1 MAERLDLKFS
11 DVVND
16 INSAAGRVV
25 VDPNNPTIEGQQAV
39 QAWLDAH
46 PGYEKKEFTNKYM
59 EGYEPP
65 PQDIVSPDTKPTSNK
80 GFNGMP
86 SNLQQYVNSTTPAG
100 YYDKESQSVPQEE
113 QTPRTPQTK
122 NTEAF
127 DKVMTAWTPLAASA
141 FQSSDPSGFAASTR
155 AQAAQY
161 DKNAAENQKIL
172 QWNQQRANDNMLADK
187 IAAAQAAKSRKQA
200 AETVGLEGG
209 AMAAAEAT
217 QQVTPD
223 YMTEKNYQKQ
233 AMDTA
238 TQNLAEVNRNKLEAQ
253 AARGDA
259 NQAEYNERYMNSK
272 DTYVSNL
279 AQAKNDQNKK
289 EETKPEEKPDEKPA
303 ETTEEKPDSNVE
315 GTDSHG
321 SKAETNQ
328 QSNTVADATQQQ
340 ADVQRLVD
348 VIEEVKGI
356 NVALKNGGSPQDY
369 REKYEKLAKE
379 YKELNAKVGDKVQQ
393 TLEPFY
399 TDDSTEVG
407 SIASTLGDVKFGG

>member
-1 MAERLDLKFS
+1 MATYNTFKEL
-11 DVVND
+11 
-16 INSAAGRVV
+16 AAHLGI
-25 VDPNNPTIEGQQAV
+25 DPNNPTPESQKIVSDWMKQNPE
-39 QAWLDAH
+39 
-46 PGYEKKEFTNKYM
+46 YEAGDVTNKFM
-59 EGYEPP
+59 EGYQP
-65 PQDIVSPDTKPTSNK
+65 PQDTVQLDPVPNN

-86 SNLQQYVNSTTPAG
+86 SNLQQHVNSTTPAG
-100 YYDKESQSVPQEE
+100 YFSNDTPSEPIEQPVESSNVFNNGLKTVREGLSNA
-113 QTPRTPQTK
+113 T
-122 NTEAF
+122 AGA
-127 DKVMTAWTPLAASA
+127 MTAWTPLAASA

-172 QWNQQRANDNMLADK
+172 QWNQQRASDNMLADK

-223 YMTEKNYQKQ
+223 YMAEKNYQKQ

-238 TQNLAEVNRNKLEAQ
+238 AQNLAEVNRNKLEAQ

-303 ETTEEKPDSNVE
+303 ETNEEKPDSNVE

-348 VIEEVKGI
+348 VIEKVKGI
-356 NVALKNGGSPQDY
+356 NTALKNGGNPQDY
-369 REKYEKLAKE
+369 REEYEKLAKE
-379 YKELNAKVGDKVQQ
+379 YEELNAKVGDKVQQ

-399 TDDSTEVG
+399 TNDATKVG
-407 SIASTLGDVKFGG
+407 NIASTLSDMKFGG

>member
-1 MAERLDLKFS
+1 MATYNTFKEL
-11 DVVND
+11 
-16 INSAAGRVV
+16 AAHLG
-25 VDPNNPTIEGQQAV
+25 VDPDNPTPQGQKLVADWIKNNPEYK
-39 QAWLDAH
+39 
-46 PGYEKKEFTNKYM
+46 PGEFTNKYL

-65 PQDIVSPDTKPTSNK
+65 PADTPTTNAMAGDPRYAAQTPNAMTGDPRFQPPEDTPQQSAESSNAFNK
-80 GFNGMP
+80 GLKAVRDGL
-86 SNLQQYVNSTTPAG
+86 SNATAG
-100 YYDKESQSVPQEE
+100 
-113 QTPRTPQTK
+113 
-122 NTEAF
+122 A
-127 DKVMTAWTPLAASA
+127 MTAWTPLAASA

-172 QWNQQRANDNMLADK
+172 QWNQQRAYDDRLADK

-217 QQVTPD
+217 EQVTPD
-223 YMTEKNYQKQ
+223 YMAEKNYNKQ

-238 TQNLAEVNRNKLEAQ
+238 AQNLAEVNRNKLEAN

-289 EETKPEEKPDEKPA
+289 EETKPEEKPEEKPA
-303 ETTEEKPDSNVE
+303 ETNETTEEKPDSIVE
-315 GTDSHG
+315 GADSHG

-348 VIEEVKGI
+348 VIEKVKGI
-356 NVALKNGGSPQDY
+356 NTALKNGGNPQDY
-369 REKYEKLAKE
+369 REEYEKLAKE
-379 YKELNAKVGDKVQQ
+379 YEELNAKVGDKVQQ

-399 TDDSTEVG
+399 TDDSIKVG
-407 SIASTLGDVKFGG
+407 NIASTLGDMKFGG